1 VSTLNEKLELLTAEN
16 AGLRSRCQ
24 VLETQKS
31 DRARERL
38 DLVSKIL
45 FLEER
50 LADRDMEL
58 SKTLQM
64 LGAGGEY

>member
-1 VSTLNEKLELLTAEN
+1 
-16 AGLRSRCQ
+16 

-31 DRARERL
+31 DRARERS
-38 DLVSKIL
+38 DLVSKISS
-45 FLEER
+45 LEER
-50 LADRDMEL
+50 LADRDKEL